1 MVMPQHIIVKGQP
14 ACLSVN
20 FHLLKEGAVRKKV
33 KTIEGCLERRFKL
46 IEVHEYDP
54 IRNIYEGIGEYWADS
69 VTGTLYRPHDGTCLS
84 SYQLRMIV

>member
-1 MVMPQHIIVKGQP
+1 MVMPQHIIIKGQP

-46 IEVHEYDP
+46 IDVHEYDP
-54 IRNIYEGIGEYWADS
+54 IHNVYTEVGQHWADS
-69 VTGTLYRPHDGTCLS
+69 VTGTLYKPETGECLT
-84 SYQLRMIV
+84 SYQMRMIV